1 MSEINIIETI
11 VAEVI
16 EGMAI
21 IEEIDKSKAK
31 EIIKKMIIGFLVR
44 DLSIMGITLK
54 EDEYLCGIPH
64 DRSIYS

>member
-11 VAEVI
+11 VAEAI
-16 EGMAI
+16 EEMAI
-21 IEEIDKSKAK
+21 IEGINKSKVI

-44 DLSIMGITLK
+44 DLSIKGITLK